1 MEGNMT
7 LGEPSQKEAEEA
19 RRYLE
24 ELRKDPDK
32 YSKWL
37 DTVLD
42 KALRGWRSKKTWKA
56 RTKKTKRS

>member
-1 MEGNMT
+1 MT
-7 LGEPSQKEAEEA
+7 LEEPSQKEAEEA

-32 YSKWL
+32 YNKWL

-42 KALRGWRSKKTWKA
+42 KALKGWRSKKT
-56 RTKKTKRS
+56 